1 MISDLKLKAVMT
13 GIAITRT
20 EAMKNVN
27 RRFAIDAK
35 ISGADYIK
43 YIEKV
48 TAMDD
53 VEMKKYLEDMYEI
66 YKNIFDEKGFYH
78 ITSDSEGIEK
88 AVAVLDKK
96 GLKVDGEIDKK
107 KFALKNNPGTTTA
120 LVAITDVNYCID
132 AGILPKTSGS
142 DSVVRNMLSNSFLH
156 DNIRAKGGAYGD
168 GISQADD
175 CVVFYSYR
183 DPNLQNTFDVFE
195 KSMDWLR
202 GRDLKEE
209 QIDDLIIGS
218 YNSFDPNLTPR
229 MRSLRDFSYRINE
242 TSVEDL
248 EKKLKEALATKKED
262 FADYADRLETAM
274 KNKGRAVFTNEDG
287 YEKSKDMWQE
297 KKDLK

>member
-1 MISDLKLKAVMT
+1 
-13 GIAITRT
+13 
-20 EAMKNVN
+20 
-27 RRFAIDAK
+27 
-35 ISGADYIK
+35 
-43 YIEKV
+43 
-48 TAMDD
+48 
-53 VEMKKYLEDMYEI
+53 
-66 YKNIFDEKGFYH
+66 
-78 ITSDSEGIEK
+78 
-88 AVAVLDKK
+88 
-96 GLKVDGEIDKK
+96 
-107 KFALKNNPGTTTA
+107 
-120 LVAITDVNYCID
+120 NYCID

-168 GISQADD
+168 GISQSDD

-262 FADYADRLETAM
+262 FADYADRLEAAM